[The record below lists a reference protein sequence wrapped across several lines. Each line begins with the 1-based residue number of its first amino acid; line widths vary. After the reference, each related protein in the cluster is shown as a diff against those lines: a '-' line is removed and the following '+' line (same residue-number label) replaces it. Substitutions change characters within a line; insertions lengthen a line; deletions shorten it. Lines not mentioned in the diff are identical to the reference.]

1 MRLPKVISF
10 AALSLMLLF
19 TVDASAQLRTSYF
32 MEGTYFRTEL
42 NPALVPTRGY
52 IALPLVSGVGVN
64 INSNFLSFE
73 NMFLRSGN
81 VYNSIFSGVL
91 PPSEVMKGFPEV
103 LRMHQNAT
111 VNIFGAGHYKRKMF
125 WSYGIN
131 ARHQSTTNV
140 SRDML
145 GSMVLNEPQKVK
157 SSYYDATSYLEAYV
171 GSSLRLFRIF
181 SVGFRVKALVGVMN
195 VHGKMLEAGY
205 DASSQ
210 RSTVYGEYLITG
222 MPVTRE
228 TIRPDQS
235 YTRGQIFSKEPTYL
249 LKGKHSVGIALDL
262 GGEVRLFRDH
272 LRLSAAV
279 TDVGFI
285 RWSDDRMV
293 GVGVTS
299 THSLKDAS
307 IEEAVKG
314 GDPQFS
320 FVGRDVA
327 KPDNTRMLNFSANLG
342 AELVM
347 WRNHLS
353 LGVLAHGV
361 RCSDGSLFRD
371 LTASLNIRPNS
382 WLSATVS
389 KTLYADDARD
399 VFGVALNFHPR
410 GINIF
415 VGADFFDYKFIRE
428 ESGAYI
434 FPRPMSHS
442 IYAGVAFNLKR
453 PRFIV
458 HRARALREAR
468 YDDRVKRRAQRQAHR
483 EVVREAQ
490 RSSESDALYEE
501 CE

>member
-103 LRMHQNAT
+103 LRVHQNAT

-171 GSSLRLFRIF
+171 GSSIRLFRIF

-228 TIRPDQS
+228 TIRPDS
-235 YTRGQIFSKEPTYL
+235 FP
-249 LKGKHSVGIALDL
+249 
-262 GGEVRLFRDH
+262 
-272 LRLSAAV
+272 
-279 TDVGFI
+279 
-285 RWSDDRMV
+285 
-293 GVGVTS
+293 
-299 THSLKDAS
+299 
-307 IEEAVKG
+307 
-314 GDPQFS
+314 PQF
-320 FVGRDVA
+320 R
-327 KPDNTRMLNFSANLG
+327 
-342 AELVM
+342 
-347 WRNHLS
+347 
-353 LGVLAHGV
+353 
-361 RCSDGSLFRD
+361 FR
-371 LTASLNIRPNS
+371 T
-382 WLSATVS
+382 
-389 KTLYADDARD
+389 
-399 VFGVALNFHPR
+399 F
-410 GINIF
+410 
-415 VGADFFDYKFIRE
+415 
-428 ESGAYI
+428 
-434 FPRPMSHS
+434 
-442 IYAGVAFNLKR
+442 
-453 PRFIV
+453 
-458 HRARALREAR
+458 
-468 YDDRVKRRAQRQAHR
+468 
-483 EVVREAQ
+483 
-490 RSSESDALYEE
+490 
-501 CE
+501 